1 MSDRELINLLAKL
14 RKSASS
20 RELDLPYNNWYFTKE
35 NSLLLADS
43 FDEIIKHPTLSA
55 QIENDNDGK
64 KLSLNLSGVD
74 NWFVNIDD
82 YFRKLRLKTKKDE
95 DIQQFFIIEDIE
107 DEIYKYSYEELFIK
121 SKTYNIW
128 CQLLTKL
135 ANHTEYDRASSW
147 PSYIFISENAK
158 NKTISTYQITLKDS
172 GDGILLN
179 LSSPPCELETL
190 TNGDI
195 HAYERRLVM
204 RSSLLELYN
213 ESQDKSNL
221 LAEVICQP
229 DAFWETF
236 SANYEVYISKFSLD
250 KVIYE
255 VESQKLDFLDKLNKL
270 IQEHQAKSLTIPAVL
285 ISTAIIKG
293 WTPSALILI
302 FMAMLITCVIV
313 LLGIHTAKE
322 ALKDIAESADRVLTS
337 LRKDSQDPISEEKN
351 IRVRKI
357 INDANHKI
365 KNKKESADE
374 ILFYI
379 ELCVFLGMVIW
390 ASFVIY
396 QFKGNIVDFFVNLF

>member
-1 MSDRELINLLAKL
+1 M
-14 RKSASS
+14 
-20 RELDLPYNNWYFTKE
+20 
-35 NSLLLADS
+35 
-43 FDEIIKHPTLSA
+43 
-55 QIENDNDGK
+55 
-64 KLSLNLSGVD
+64 
-74 NWFVNIDD
+74 
-82 YFRKLRLKTKKDE
+82 
-95 DIQQFFIIEDIE
+95 
-107 DEIYKYSYEELFIK
+107 
-121 SKTYNIW
+121 
-128 CQLLTKL
+128 
-135 ANHTEYDRASSW
+135 
-147 PSYIFISENAK
+147 
-158 NKTISTYQITLKDS
+158 
-172 GDGILLN
+172 
-179 LSSPPCELETL
+179 

-221 LAEVICQP
+221 LAEIICHP
-229 DAFWETF
+229 DVFWETF

-322 ALKDIAESADRVLTS
+322 ALKDIAESADRVLNS

-351 IRVRKI
+351 IRIRKI
-357 INDANHKI
+357 INDANCKI
-365 KNKKESADE
+365 KNKKQSASD

-396 QFKGNIVDFFVNLF
+396 QFKGDIVDFFVNLF